1 MLTAVCDMASI
12 QLTPD
17 GRGVPRGILES
28 QLLLLPFHNIPG
40 PSIHLYVEGGNVLS
54 NLFP

>member
-1 MLTAVCDMASI
+1 MLTTVCDMASI

-17 GRGVPRGILES
+17 GRGVPRGILAS

-40 PSIHLYVEGGNVLS
+40 PSIHLYVEGGNVLN
-54 NLFP
+54 NLFA